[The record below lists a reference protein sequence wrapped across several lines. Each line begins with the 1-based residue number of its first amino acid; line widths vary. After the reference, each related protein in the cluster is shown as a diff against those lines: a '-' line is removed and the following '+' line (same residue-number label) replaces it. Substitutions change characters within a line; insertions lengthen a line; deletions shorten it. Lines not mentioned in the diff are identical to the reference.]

1 MNKEVI
7 NNGYVSKKK
16 IRAEKKKDD
25 STKSFPSVGINWY
38 PGHMAKTRRQIKED
52 LKLID
57 IVIEL
62 LDARIPIASR
72 NPDIEEITKG
82 KKKIVILNKCDLSE
96 EKENQRWLSYFA
108 KKGIPAVLTD
118 SQSGTGIGQVVSKI
132 EEVMKD
138 KKEEMDSKGRTG
150 RKIRAMIL
158 GIPNVGKSSFI
169 NRISKRTLAGVGNK
183 PGVTKQKQ
191 WIRINEK
198 VELLDTPGVLWPKFE
213 NNEVALHLAFTGSIK
228 EDVLDR
234 IEVAYELTKYLLE
247 EYPEKICQRYQ
258 LKEEYIQEVMGQD
271 FQPENQNIYEI
282 MQEIGRKRGCIISGG
297 NIDDEKT
304 AKILLDEF
312 KNGVLG
318 KITIEK
324 ADSKN

>member
-1 MNKEVI
+1 MDMYQKR
-7 NNGYVSKKK
+7 K

-258 LKEEYIQEVMGQD
+258 LKEEYIKEVMGQE

>member
-258 LKEEYIQEVMGQD
+258 LKEEYIKEVMGQD